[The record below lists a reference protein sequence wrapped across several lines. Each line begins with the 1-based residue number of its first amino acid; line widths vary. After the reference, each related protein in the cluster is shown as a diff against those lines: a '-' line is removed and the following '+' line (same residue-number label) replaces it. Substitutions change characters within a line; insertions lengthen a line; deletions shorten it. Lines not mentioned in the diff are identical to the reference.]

1 MKETGGLFPFRLA
14 WIIPVAAVLTLGLGL
29 WAWTERHVDFD
40 EALYRSVALFDID
53 GNSYSHGEA
62 MKDWRF
68 RVGRWTGAG
77 VVLSSL
83 LALAA
88 LLHEHITTGL
98 ARWTKQAVVV
108 IGSDSLALAA
118 FEAARRSGRSTLWLG
133 AAAFGSAS
141 FHDIALA
148 WPQRERAR
156 AVREHARDA
165 DHVLVAD
172 ADDAEALSLARA
184 AREAAPT
191 AQITV
196 LMRDMRLAE
205 DAAATL
211 NEPRT
216 RVLSTAAV
224 AARSLVA
231 AHPPFLIARE
241 LGHPRIHALMV
252 GFGQTGQAIARDLI
266 VNCRTTY
273 LDLPRITVID
283 PAAKA
288 LEGVLRVRAP
298 ELDQCADTL
307 FIDGEI
313 GGRAV
318 RPNPAVIARDLAAGG
333 PLTVAYVC
341 LTEDNGALSAAATLQ
356 SLLRAMDIDQPPIF
370 VQLRKAQVLGDG
382 RGPGLDALTAFGELD
397 SVLEASEFLSNA
409 PDVAARAFC
418 EAYRASLPAA
428 ERDDPDNRSAFP
440 WDRLN
445 ETYRQANR
453 DAVAHIAAKLA
464 SADIPPERWR
474 GVEGLPQ
481 LLDSERLF
489 HGHSDLENLSILEH
503 ERWMAQRRMDGWRS
517 TDAPAKDERRRRHP
531 SLQGYEALTE
541 QVKEYDRVFVR
552 QTQHAVRSEPDLD
565 DAD

>member
-1 MKETGGLFPFRLA
+1 MKETGGFFPFRLA
-14 WIIPVAAVLTLGLGL
+14 WLIPAAAVATLVLGL
-29 WAWTERHVDFD
+29 WGWSGHHLPFD
-40 EALYRSVALFDID
+40 EALYRAVALFEID
-53 GNSYSHGEA
+53 GNAYSHDEA
-62 MKDWRF
+62 LADWRF
-68 RVGRWTGAG
+68 RIGRWTGAG
-77 VVLSSL
+77 VVFSSL

-88 LLHEHITTGL
+88 LLHEHLATAL
-98 ARWTKQAVVV
+98 ARWTKQSVVV
-108 IGSDSLALAA
+108 IGGGPLALAA
-118 FEAARRSGRSTLWLG
+118 FEVARRSGRSALWIG

-141 FHDIALA
+141 FRGIALA

-156 AVREHARDA
+156 AVLEHARKA

-172 ADDAEALSLARA
+172 PDDAEALSLARA
-184 AREAAPT
+184 ARAAAPG

-196 LMRDMRLAE
+196 LMHDKRLAE

-211 NEPRT
+211 NEPKT

-224 AARSLVA
+224 AARALA
-231 AHPPFLIARE
+231 AEHPPFLIAKER
-241 LGHPRIHALMV
+241 GHSRIHALIV

-273 LDLPRITVID
+273 LDPPRITVID

-298 ELDQCADTL
+298 ELDQCADCL

-341 LTEDNGALSAAATLQ
+341 LTDDVGALSAAATLQ
-356 SLLRAMDIDQPPIF
+356 SLLRAVDIAQPPIF
-370 VQLRKAQVLGDG
+370 VRLRKAQVLGADG
-382 RGPGLDALTAFGELD
+382 GSGLDALTAFGELD

-428 ERDDPDNRSAFP
+428 ERDDPDNRSAFA
-440 WDRLN
+440 WDRLD

-464 SADIPPERWR
+464 SADVDPARWR
-474 GVEGLPQ
+474 GVEGLPR
-481 LLDSERLF
+481 LAEAERLF
-489 HGHSDLENLSILEH
+489 HGHSDLENLARLEH

-517 TDAPAKDERRRRHP
+517 STAPSKDESRRLHP
-531 SLQGYEALTE
+531 SLQPYDALTE

-552 QTQHAVRSEPDLD
+552 QTQRAVRDEPDD
-565 DAD
+565 